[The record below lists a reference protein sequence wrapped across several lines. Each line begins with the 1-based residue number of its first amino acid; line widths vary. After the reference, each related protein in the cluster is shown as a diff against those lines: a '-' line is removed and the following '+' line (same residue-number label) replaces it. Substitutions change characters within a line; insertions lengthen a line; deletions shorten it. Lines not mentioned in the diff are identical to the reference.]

1 MYFEAN
7 AEKKYPHLTSH
18 WNTMWANR
26 TWFDKT
32 DKAMMAAYNSAMPSG
47 MAVNAGGITRDYWA
61 AMDNQIVEL
70 RNTGVGM
77 EIVNDLLQV
86 QTVVDIGKTAKFYN
100 NVGNIA
106 EDVTVSIDGQAPYSF
121 DHVDY
126 GQDADPIPVIQAG
139 WGVNWRHFAGL
150 RTEGID
156 IVLDSQRAKMR
167 VYNDKLVSLTLDGA
181 SNISVQGFKSQGL
194 RNHRNTKKINLTTAG
209 ASGAAINLATAT
221 AAELIAFFQGPF
233 ATLLRAN
240 RVPELDVLW
249 VSDEVGVN
257 LGKVYVENGV
267 TVGTVMDYLLRFIK
281 VREIRSTYAL
291 VGNEALGYV
300 RNRDVVT
307 PLVGMATSIQAL
319 PRPMPETN
327 YNFRAMGAMGI
338 QVKADADGLGAVVY
352 LANLT

>member
-7 AEKKYPHLTSH
+7 ADKKYPHLVSH

-26 TWFDKT
+26 NWFDKT

-47 MAVNAGGITRDYWA
+47 MAVNAGGITRDFWA
-61 AMDNQIVEL
+61 AMDNQVVEL

-77 EIVNDLLQV
+77 EILNDLLQV

-100 NVGNIA
+100 NVGHIA
-106 EDVTVSIDGQAPYSF
+106 DDVTVSIDGQAPYSF

-139 WGVNWRHFAGL
+139 WGVNWRHFRGL
-150 RTEGID
+150 QTEGID
-156 IVLDSQRAKMR
+156 LALDSQRAKMR
-167 VYNDKLVSLTLDGA
+167 VYNDKLVALTLDGA
-181 SNISVQGFKSQGL
+181 TNIQVQGFQSQGL
-194 RNHRNTKKINLTTAG
+194 RNHRNTKKIDLNVSAAG
-209 ASGAAINLATAT
+209 GGLINLATAT

-233 ATLLRAN
+233 ATMLRTN
-240 RVPELDVLW
+240 RIPELDVLW

-267 TVGTVMDYLLRFIK
+267 TVGTVQSYLLQFIK
-281 VREIRSTYAL
+281 VKEIRSTYAL

-307 PLVGMATSIQAL
+307 PLVGMASSIQAL
-319 PRPMPETN
+319 PRPLPESN
-327 YNFRAMGAMGI
+327 INLRVMGAMGI
-338 QVKADADGLGAVVY
+338 QVKADADGLGGVVY
-352 LANLT
+352 LAKLT